1 MSLFK
6 RLFFLLSRLPLYIF
20 SLFAKLNY
28 LSDDETLDFLLSKEI
43 GITRFGNSELAFIS
57 GSSIK
62 HQVFDPLLRNKLL
75 HILDEVSNQNHC
87 LVSLPIDVTIR
98 RRGTQRFYSKSV
110 WRFSL
115 CIITGS
121 YVKSKY
127 IYGSPF
133 VFRSK
138 DIVVAN
144 KSTFLSSL
152 ELLFSNKSIMF
163 IGPKFGRNS
172 GLPDFIKPDY
182 YCYIPES
189 NAFSQ
194 YDRLRVEA
202 ISFANT
208 HPDHLILIVAGIT
221 ATALSYELSMLGV
234 LAYDFG
240 QFNRHFEESIRFI
253 K

>member
-127 IYGSPF
+127 IYGSPLYF
-133 VFRSK
+133 GLRILLLQIK
-138 DIVVAN
+138 A
-144 KSTFLSSL
+144 LSS
-152 ELLFSNKSIMF
+152 
-163 IGPKFGRNS
+163 
-172 GLPDFIKPDY
+172 
-182 YCYIPES
+182 
-189 NAFSQ
+189 
-194 YDRLRVEA
+194 
-202 ISFANT
+202 
-208 HPDHLILIVAGIT
+208 HL
-221 ATALSYELSMLGV
+221 LSYFSPIS
-234 LAYDFG
+234 
-240 QFNRHFEESIRFI
+240 Q
-253 K
+253 